1 MFFSMRLTDESIKQY
16 MSETSYSTWKPVLAF
31 FAVGIIGFGG
41 AYLFIPYS
49 EAIASVYGWIVG
61 IAMLATVF
69 GVIGRSMERT
79 KRIADSFTNEH
90 LQSTLSYGTYYKLAP
105 NFFESRHHIR
115 YYVKFKDENGKV
127 RKCSIAESDDKRIY
141 HTYKKGDLV
150 VVLKYP
156 RYNGRGYQYKAFDA
170 QSFHNYSSIP
180 FESWVEKDW

>member
-31 FAVGIIGFGG
+31 FAVGIIGLGG
-41 AYLFIPYS
+41 AFLFVPYG
-49 EAIASVYGWIVG
+49 ETIANIYIIIIN
-61 IAMLATVF
+61 IAMYATAF
-69 GVIGRSMERT
+69 AVIGLSMKQRQQ
-79 KRIADSFTNEH
+79 IADSFVDEH
-90 LQSTLSYGTYYKLAP
+90 LKSTLSYGTYYKLAP

-141 HTYKKGDLV
+141 HTYKKGDPV